1 MMGKDEFNILL
12 TNDDGINAPG
22 IRAVHDALSDIAN
35 VTTVAPATNQ
45 SAVGRSLSY
54 GRTAESTD
62 NNETGLDFSN
72 GRFNCHIPHTDVDI
86 GYAVNGTPC
95 DCVILGAH
103 AFDEKPDLVVSGCN
117 PGANLGTYVLSRSGT
132 ASSAMEA
139 AYLGIPAIAVSM
151 NTLGYKKEITA
162 DSFRETARFTT
173 NFIQN
178 FALNDW
184 DDSIDYFNINTPGP
198 ESTLDSIAVTQPT
211 PVYEMD
217 ASIEQQ
223 KFYLRNTL
231 WEQMANDELPDPPG
245 TDRRAINEGKVSIS
259 PLSVP
264 LEPVNEER
272 IAERITDIARM

>member
-1 MMGKDEFNILL
+1 MGTDELNILL

-22 IRAVHDALSDIAN
+22 IRALYDALSEVAN

-62 NNETGLDFSN
+62 SNETGLDFSN

-86 GYAVNGTPC
+86 GYAVKGTPC

-139 AYLGIPAIAVSM
+139 AFLGIPAMAVSM
-151 NTLGYKKEITA
+151 NTLGYQSEVTT
-162 DSFRETARFTT
+162 DSFRATARFTT
-173 NFIQN
+173 DFIRN
-178 FALNDW
+178 MEIDDW
-184 DDSIDYFNINTPGP
+184 HESIDYFNINTPGP
-198 ESTLDSIAVTQPT
+198 DVALDSIEITEPT

-217 ASIEQQ
+217 ASIEEQ
-223 KFYLRNTL
+223 KFYLRNIL

-245 TDRRAINEGKVSIS
+245 TDRRAIKEGKVSIS
-259 PLSVP
+259 PLSIP
-264 LEPVNEER
+264 LEPVKEDGV
-272 IAERITDIARM
+272 AEQITKLART

>member
-1 MMGKDEFNILL
+1 MTGNDELNILL

-22 IRAVHDALSDIAN
+22 IRALYDALTDIAN

-62 NNETGLDFSN
+62 DNETGLDFSN
-72 GRFNCHIPHTDVDI
+72 GRFNCHIPHTEADI

-103 AFDEKPDLVVSGCN
+103 AFDEQPDLVVSGCN

-139 AYLGIPAIAVSM
+139 AFLEIPAIAVSM
-151 NTLGYKKEITA
+151 NTLGYQNEITIDA
-162 DSFRETARFTT
+162 FQETARFTT
-173 NFIQN
+173 NFIQQ
-178 FALNDW
+178 LGIDEW
-184 DDSIDYFNINTPGP
+184 YDSIDYFNINTPGP
-198 ESTLDSIAVTQPT
+198 DDSLDTIEVTEPT

-245 TDRRAINEGKVSIS
+245 TDRRAIKEGKVSIS

-264 LEPVNEER
+264 IEPVKEER
-272 IAERITDIARM
+272 ITERITKLVRL

>member
-1 MMGKDEFNILL
+1 MTGTDELNILL

-22 IRAVHDALSDIAN
+22 IQALYEALSDVGT

-54 GRTAESTD
+54 GRTAEDTD
-62 NNETGLDFSN
+62 SNETGLDFSN
-72 GRFNCHIPHTDVDI
+72 GRFNCHIPHTNTDI

-95 DCVILGAH
+95 DCVILGVH
-103 AFDEKPDLVVSGCN
+103 AFDDRPDLVVSGCN

-139 AYLGIPAIAVSM
+139 AFLGIPAIAVSM
-151 NTLGYKKEITA
+151 NTLGYQGEITKE
-162 DSFRETARFTT
+162 SFQETARFTT
-173 NFIQN
+173 NFIREVGVEN
-178 FALNDW
+178 W
-184 DDSIDYFNINTPGP
+184 HDDIDYFNINTPAP
-198 ESTLDSIAVTQPT
+198 DIELESIEIMEHT

-217 ASIEQQ
+217 ASLDQQ

-245 TDRRAINEGKVSIS
+245 TDRRAIKDGKVSIS
-259 PLSVP
+259 PLSTP
-264 LEPVNEER
+264 LEPVKNDQ
-272 IAERITDIARM
+272 ITEHLAKMTRV